1 MRRNGKNLPIWKGFK
16 TKSRKVKSLDV
27 TIQRFFMQMHTVII
41 TGLMI
46 VGFKKVFKLDSSR
59 EEEC

>member
-1 MRRNGKNLPIWKGFK
+1 M
-16 TKSRKVKSLDV
+16 KSLDV